1 MSASFC
7 ALHHLKACCA
17 AAVEQAPAVLNRW
30 LARSLNLSSQ
40 LVPMSRLTTET
51 GGASVDVF
59 AARTRRK
66 SACRPPLLQPAAL
79 HHGSRSPGDS
89 ILEAAQAG
97 SDDGRQVLSS
107 RQQASPL
114 LTADAPDLRSHPPTL
129 CFVLLPLLT
138 ERQSAIRRLRCWSLA
153 ASADRRSRQ
162 AGYVWPCGWLGGHR
176 GISPAPAAKAT
187 FHTTPVL

>member
-1 MSASFC
+1 M
-7 ALHHLKACCA
+7 
-17 AAVEQAPAVLNRW
+17 
-30 LARSLNLSSQ
+30 
-40 LVPMSRLTTET
+40 
-51 GGASVDVF
+51 F

-66 SACRPPLLQPAAL
+66 SAGRPPLLQPADL
-79 HHGSRSPGDS
+79 HHGSRSPADLL
-89 ILEAAQAG
+89 LEAEQAG
-97 SDDGRQVLSS
+97 SDDGRQILFS

-114 LTADAPDLRSHPPTL
+114 LLPADAPDLRSHPTTL
-129 CFVLLPLLT
+129 FFVLLPLLT

-162 AGYVWPCGWLGGHR
+162 AGYVWPRGWLGGHR